1 MQSVHIILYSPAAV
15 CALLRWSDQYY
26 IRAGMDGCM
35 ASCFACNQLDEL
47 RKTDI
52 LNIADA
58 VLGHLPHALNT
69 HSHELFY
76 VILCDI

>member
-1 MQSVHIILYSPAAV
+1 MQSVHIILYSPAV

-26 IRAGMDGCM
+26 IRAGWMDGCM

-52 LNIADA
+52 LNI
-58 VLGHLPHALNT
+58 VPMLFWVIYHT
-69 HSHELFY
+69 H
-76 VILCDI
+76 